1 MMPTDAQVTVIGGGA
16 IGAAIVYYLA
26 KEGWTDI
33 QLLEAGLPGN
43 ATSSQAAGLLGQP
56 RTTLERTRI
65 TMHTADVLRGLADET
80 GFDPDWNETGSVRVA
95 MSRPAVTELRQ
106 IAAVADRAGLEIELV
121 DGPRARELF
130 PPLEQID
137 DIALALHCP
146 SDGYV
151 QPNSLINAF
160 LGAARGL
167 GVRVVPHCRVVG
179 IDVDDGVVTGVR
191 TTNGDVRAELVID
204 AAGPWGGA
212 VAAMVGLELPIV
224 PVAHQYFVT
233 EPLNGWHSGLPCLR
247 IPEIQVY
254 ARGEGAGALC
264 GGFEH
269 TGTSI
274 DPQTVEVDSP
284 LTAEPRW
291 EVLGGFAESFSRFA
305 PLISDAGVQT
315 VFKGWPG
322 FTPDGKFVVGRVDGL
337 RGFAMASGCNA
348 HGVSGSAGLAEH
360 LLESL
365 GDDIS
370 PYVASLSPNRFL
382 PRTWSWH
389 DARVQAQ
396 GICEN
401 YYPLPAWPEPTTRTL
416 K

>member
-26 KEGWTDI
+26 KEGWTDV
-33 QLLEAGLPGN
+33 QLVEAGLPGN

-56 RTTLERTRI
+56 RTTLERTRL
-65 TMHTADVLRGLADET
+65 TMRTADVLRGLEDET
-80 GFDPDWNETGSVRVA
+80 GYDPDWNETGSLRVA
-95 MSRPAVTELRQ
+95 MSEPAVAELRR
-106 IAAVADRAGLEIELV
+106 IAAVAAQAGLEIELV
-121 DGPRARELF
+121 DGPRARDLF
-130 PPLEQID
+130 PPLEQVEE
-137 DIALALHCP
+137 IALALHCP
-146 SDGYV
+146 TDGYV
-151 QPNSLINAF
+151 QPHSLVNAF
-160 LGAARGL
+160 LGGARKL
-167 GVRVVPHCRVVG
+167 GARVVPHCRVIGV
-179 IDVDDGVVTGVR
+179 DVHEGAVSGVR
-191 TTNGDVRAELVID
+191 TTKGDVRTELVID

-212 VAAMVGLELPIV
+212 VAQMVGLELPIV

-233 EPLNGWHSGLPCLR
+233 GPLDGWHSGLPCLR

-269 TGTSI
+269 AGASI
-274 DPQTVEVDSP
+274 DPETVAVDSP

-291 EVLGGFAESFSRFA
+291 EVLGGFADGFARFV
-305 PLISDAGVQT
+305 PLISDAGVQA

-322 FTPDGKFVVGRVDGL
+322 FTPDGRFIVGRVAGL
-337 RGFAMASGCNA
+337 HGFVMASGCNA

-365 GDDIS
+365 GDEIS
-370 PYVASLSPNRFL
+370 PYVASLSPDRFL
-382 PRTWSWH
+382 PRTWSWQ
-389 DARVQAQ
+389 DARLQAQ

-401 YYPLPAWPEPTTRTL
+401 YYPLPA
-416 K
+416 